1 MAMRNRRNVPAGL
14 RHGVLPLIAV
24 VVTLSG
30 AVGCA
35 PKTDGGEYLSLFG
48 RPLLPLDAGKNIVAE
63 QNLAQ
68 AQAAAAER
76 PDDLE
81 RQIWLGRRYGYLW
94 RMREAIEVFT
104 RAAKDH
110 PDDPRPLRH
119 RGHRYISV
127 RVFDKAVVDLSRA
140 AELLSKTRDAVEPDG
155 LPNVRDFPLTTTGF
169 NIYYHLALAH
179 YLRGDFAAALTAW
192 RQTAKYER
200 GLDDNRVAVAYW
212 TYLTLR
218 RLGRASEADAE
229 LATVLAKMDIIENR
243 AYYRL
248 ARYFKGELTRE
259 ETLRPEDENSP
270 DFAAL
275 GYGIGFRDLL
285 DGNAESA
292 RALFARVIST
302 DNWPAFG
309 YIAAEVELTRGS
321 AAPIRK

>member
-1 MAMRNRRNVPAGL
+1 MAKQNRRIVPGL
-14 RHGVLPLIAV
+14 LTHGCFSLLVGIAA
-24 VVTLSG
+24 LNG
-30 AVGCA
+30 AIGCA
-35 PKTDGGEYLSLFG
+35 PKADEGEYLSLFG
-48 RPLLPLDAGKNIVAE
+48 RPLLPLDSGKNIVAE
-63 QNLAQ
+63 RNLAE
-68 AQAAAAER
+68 AQAAAAEK

-104 RAAKDH
+104 RAAKEH
-110 PDDPRPLRH
+110 ADDPRPLRH

-127 RVFDKAVVDLSRA
+127 RLFDKAVVDLSRA
-140 AELLSKTRDAVEPDG
+140 AELLARTRDAVEPDG
-155 LPNVRDFPLTTTGF
+155 LPNMRNFPLTTTGF
-169 NIYYHLALAH
+169 NVYYHLALAQ
-179 YLRGDFAAALTAW
+179 YLRGDYGAALTAW

-218 RLGRASEADAE
+218 RLGRESEANEE

-259 ETLRPEDENSP
+259 ETLRAEDENTP

-275 GYGIGFRDLL
+275 GYGIGCRDLL
-285 DGNAESA
+285 DGNRESA
-292 RALFARVIST
+292 RSIFARVIST

-309 YIAAEVELTRGS
+309 YIAAEVELTRGA
-321 AAPIRK
+321 AAPTK